1 MAVKTE
7 RFNLRIPPE
16 YCADCIK
23 DALREIGTFKSYDDY
38 NGYFHG
44 TYAYI
49 FQRVDVSVFLKVN
62 KRETLIEAAGATDDV
77 IGTGGSKAIKKLKQA
92 LYDRAKQFE
101 DFYTLEDAL
110 QLLYEGDKSGA
121 AALTTKAKPS
131 HRGAIFLQQV
141 CNAFLML
148 NNGEQEEGIRLLLDS
163 LRKQPKKNSGN
174 YKQLAFI
181 AFKQGYFNASAS
193 ILLEF
198 KNIQTL
204 DDATQDFLLL
214 QLILSQETAAFAQE
228 AMNGFP
234 MNIDRLSIVFQN
246 KEVFTRQ
253 DHLFDAAYEAFLEQF
268 NDRIRKDTALDSL
281 EYLIRTSE
289 LSLPEYYDTHH
300 AYLRDGEI
308 EDFPSFHSA
317 FMNFMEVIRQ
327 SEEAAREILLS
338 KFNLLFLSVVDSLEQ
353 IGQIQQ
359 SSLTMDGKGV
369 YNELYQNITSTVNQI
384 SNAQTFTELETK
396 INLLKNQNDSF
407 KKLDVEY
414 RTLLS
419 NYILNNINKFSRADF
434 DELKTLYK
442 TRLSHDKYSFAT
454 EEGLL
459 MASLSKKKKFKRKAI
474 VFTLIALLVSFA
486 IFKISEIDFGPGET
500 PEPIPISFLES
511 GKEIGIVSDH
521 EDYSNMRQGPGTS
534 YPVDRKLTALD
545 SFFVINSDASG
556 WMMIQLADSTLGYV
570 HDSRVDILTEEFYTQ
585 ILAAF
590 NKESEAI
597 NHIKSLERRGISG
610 DFLFIPNYSSL
621 SGTQMYAVF
630 SGKFATESQCKA
642 ALRKTKKLQSSAY
655 GVLVSNTSPSSRFDV
670 IIEKTSYFDGMSD
683 RDIKNYASGQ
693 LGQFSS
699 LIENEDID
707 RLTDIFSSTMS
718 IYHNYRD
725 TPLSTIIANSK
736 SRYFN
741 KWIVLQDSV
750 FSVAAT
756 RNSKYEF
763 IYNKVYVIQ
772 SKSEPDDT
780 RRYLIEGVMKLDER
794 TGKIIELDDTSTER
808 LEEVEFES
816 TEADESEEI
825 EIIEEVEDAEDAED
839 EIFNFAVVENK
850 PIFPGCENLATEDE
864 KFMCFNQSIMWHIGK
879 KFEFPEL
886 ARQMGI
892 QGKVYVNFVIE
903 KNGKVSN
910 VTIARGVDKLIDDE
924 AIRVIKLLPKFTP
937 AKQRGKPVRMQ
948 YTVPINARLQ

>member
-7 RFNLRIPPE
+7 KFNLRIPPE
-16 YCADCIK
+16 YGADCVK

-44 TYAYI
+44 TYTYI

-62 KRETLIEAAGATDDV
+62 KRETLIEAAGVTEDV
-77 IGTGGSKAIKKLKQA
+77 IGTGGSKAIKKLKQV
-92 LYDRAKQFE
+92 LYDRAQQFE

-110 QLLYEGDKSGA
+110 KLLYDGDKTGA
-121 AALTTKAKPS
+121 SAQIDKAKPS

-141 CNAFLML
+141 CNACLML
-148 NNGEQEEGIRLLLDS
+148 NNGEQEEGIRLLLNS
-163 LRKQPKKNSGN
+163 LRKQPKKNSDN

-181 AFKQGYFNASAS
+181 VFKQGYFKASAS
-193 ILLEF
+193 ILLEL

-228 AMNGFP
+228 AINGFP
-234 MNIDRLSIVFQN
+234 LNIERLSIVFQN
-246 KEVFTRQ
+246 KEIFTSN
-253 DHLFDAAYEAFLEQF
+253 DHLFDAAYEAFLHQF
-268 NDRIRKDTALDSL
+268 KDRIRKDTVLDSV
-281 EYLIRTSE
+281 EYLRRTGE

-300 AYLRDGEI
+300 AYLCRGENQ
-308 EDFPSFHSA
+308 DFPSFFSA
-317 FMNFMEVIRQ
+317 FLNFMEVIRQ
-327 SEEAAREILLS
+327 SEELAREILLS
-338 KFNLLFLSVVDSLEQ
+338 KFNLLFSSVADSLEQ

-359 SSLTMDGKGV
+359 SSLNMDGKGV
-369 YNELYQNITSTVNQI
+369 YNELYQKITSTVNQI
-384 SNAQTFTELETK
+384 SSAQTFVELETK
-396 INLLKNQNDSF
+396 VNLLKNQNDSL

-474 VFTLIALLVSFA
+474 VLTLVALVVSFT
-486 IFKISEIDFGPGET
+486 ILNFSEVDSGSTET
-500 PEPIPISFLES
+500 PELIPTTFLES

-521 EDYSNMRQGPGTS
+521 EDYSNMRLGPGIN
-534 YPVDRKLTALD
+534 YAVDRKLTTLD

-556 WMMIQLADSTLGYV
+556 WMMIQLTDSTVGYV
-570 HDSRVDILTEEFYTQ
+570 HNSRVDILTEEFYTQ
-585 ILAAF
+585 MLAAF

-597 NHIKSLERRGISG
+597 NHIKKLERRGIPG

-630 SGKFATESQCKA
+630 SGKFATESECKA

-655 GVLVSNTSPSSRFDV
+655 GVLVSNVSSSSRFDV
-670 IIEKTSYFDGMSD
+670 TLKKTGFFDGMSD
-683 RDIKNYASGQ
+683 RDIKNYASGK
-693 LGQFSS
+693 LSQFSTFV
-699 LIENEDID
+699 ENENIEEF
-707 RLTDIFSSTMS
+707 TDIFSSTMS

-736 SRYFN
+736 SKYFN

-750 FSVAAT
+750 YSLSPIQGSYHFEY
-756 RNSKYEF
+756 KK
-763 IYNKVYVIQ
+763 IYKIQ
-772 SKSEPDDT
+772 SKLNRKDKRFYDITGRIKFDRS
-780 RRYLIEGVMKLDER
+780 
-794 TGKIIELDDTSTER
+794 TGKINEIDDVSTKRIDNEKAPDVSAELNDTKPKRSIFK
-808 LEEVEFES
+808 LEEVDVIPLFENCVNQKNDNRKLKCFEKS
-816 TEADESEEI
+816 IRKYVSKTVNTKKKNFNSNEVIRVTINFNELGLVESAFLLQG
-825 EIIEEVEDAEDAED
+825 VEYFLDQQVLS
-839 EIFNFAVVENK
+839 AVK
-850 PIFPGCENLATEDE
+850 ALPKCIPAT
-864 KFMCFNQSIMWHIGK
+864 
-879 KFEFPEL
+879 
-886 ARQMGI
+886 
-892 QGKVYVNFVIE
+892 
-903 KNGKVSN
+903 KNGS
-910 VTIARGVDKLIDDE
+910 
-924 AIRVIKLLPKFTP
+924 
-937 AKQRGKPVRMQ
+937 PVRV
-948 YTVPINARLQ
+948 THTIELNPRKL

>member
-44 TYAYI
+44 TYTYI

-181 AFKQGYFNASAS
+181 AFKQGYFKASAS

-396 INLLKNQNDSF
+396 VNLLKNQNDSF

-521 EDYSNMRQGPGTS
+521 EDYSNMRQGPGTN
-534 YPVDRKLTALD
+534 YPVDRKLTTLD

-556 WMMIQLADSTLGYV
+556 WMMIQLADSTIGYV

-707 RLTDIFSSTMS
+707 RFTDIFSSTMS
-718 IYHNYRD
+718 IYHKYRD

-741 KWIVLQDSV
+741 KWSVLQDSV

-780 RRYLIEGVMKLDER
+780 RRYLIEGVIKLDER

-816 TEADESEEI
+816 TETDESEEI
-825 EIIEEVEDAEDAED
+825 EIIEEVEDAEDAQD

-864 KFMCFNQSIMWHIGK
+864 KFMCFNQNIMQHIGK

-910 VTIARGVDKLIDDE
+910 VTIARGVDDLIDNE

>member
-1 MAVKTE
+1 
-7 RFNLRIPPE
+7 
-16 YCADCIK
+16 
-23 DALREIGTFKSYDDY
+23 
-38 NGYFHG
+38 
-44 TYAYI
+44 
-49 FQRVDVSVFLKVN
+49 
-62 KRETLIEAAGATDDV
+62 
-77 IGTGGSKAIKKLKQA
+77 
-92 LYDRAKQFE
+92 
-101 DFYTLEDAL
+101 
-110 QLLYEGDKSGA
+110 
-121 AALTTKAKPS
+121 
-131 HRGAIFLQQV
+131 
-141 CNAFLML
+141 
-148 NNGEQEEGIRLLLDS
+148 
-163 LRKQPKKNSGN
+163 
-174 YKQLAFI
+174 
-181 AFKQGYFNASAS
+181 
-193 ILLEF
+193 
-198 KNIQTL
+198 
-204 DDATQDFLLL
+204 
-214 QLILSQETAAFAQE
+214 
-228 AMNGFP
+228 
-234 MNIDRLSIVFQN
+234 
-246 KEVFTRQ
+246 
-253 DHLFDAAYEAFLEQF
+253 
-268 NDRIRKDTALDSL
+268 
-281 EYLIRTSE
+281 
-289 LSLPEYYDTHH
+289 
-300 AYLRDGEI
+300 
-308 EDFPSFHSA
+308 
-317 FMNFMEVIRQ
+317 
-327 SEEAAREILLS
+327 
-338 KFNLLFLSVVDSLEQ
+338 
-353 IGQIQQ
+353 
-359 SSLTMDGKGV
+359 
-369 YNELYQNITSTVNQI
+369 
-384 SNAQTFTELETK
+384 
-396 INLLKNQNDSF
+396 
-407 KKLDVEY
+407 
-414 RTLLS
+414 
-419 NYILNNINKFSRADF
+419 
-434 DELKTLYK
+434 
-442 TRLSHDKYSFAT
+442 
-454 EEGLL
+454 
-459 MASLSKKKKFKRKAI
+459 
-474 VFTLIALLVSFA
+474 
-486 IFKISEIDFGPGET
+486 
-500 PEPIPISFLES
+500 
-511 GKEIGIVSDH
+511 
-521 EDYSNMRQGPGTS
+521 MRQGPGTS

-556 WMMIQLADSTLGYV
+556 WIMIQLADSTIGYV
-570 HDSRVDILTEEFYTQ
+570 HESRVDILTEEFYTQ

-707 RLTDIFSSTMS
+707 RFTDIFSSTMS
-718 IYHNYRD
+718 IYHKYRD

-750 FSVAAT
+750 ISVAAT

-816 TEADESEEI
+816 TETDESEEI
-825 EIIEEVEDAEDAED
+825 EIIEEVEDAED

-864 KFMCFNQSIMWHIGK
+864 KFMCFNQNIMQHIGK

-892 QGKVYVNFVIE
+892 QGKVYVNFIIE

>member
-44 TYAYI
+44 TYTYI

-92 LYDRAKQFE
+92 LYDRAQQFE

-110 QLLYEGDKSGA
+110 KLLYEGDKSGA
-121 AALTTKAKPS
+121 AALITKAKPS

-148 NNGEQEEGIRLLLDS
+148 NSGEQEEGIRLLLDL

-181 AFKQGYFNASAS
+181 AFKQGYFKASAS

-198 KNIQTL
+198 KNVQTL
-204 DDATQDFLLL
+204 DDATQDFFLL

-234 MNIDRLSIVFQN
+234 MNIDRLSIVFLN

-253 DHLFDAAYEAFLEQF
+253 EHLFDAAYEAFLEQF
-268 NDRIRKDTALDSL
+268 NNRIRKDTALDSV
-281 EYLIRTSE
+281 EYLRRIGE

-300 AYLRDGEI
+300 AYLCDGEI

-327 SEEAAREILLS
+327 SEEEAREILLS
-338 KFNLLFLSVVDSLEQ
+338 KFNLLFLSVAASLEQ

-359 SSLTMDGKGV
+359 SSLSMDGKGV
-369 YNELYQNITSTVNQI
+369 YNELYQKITSTVNQI

-396 INLLKNQNDSF
+396 VNLLKNQNESF

-419 NYILNNINKFSRADF
+419 NYILNNITKFSRADF
-434 DELKTLYK
+434 DELKALYK
-442 TRLSHDKYSFAT
+442 TRLSHDKYSFAK

-474 VFTLIALLVSFA
+474 VFTLVALLVSFA
-486 IFKISEIDFGPGET
+486 IFKISEIVFVPGET
-500 PEPIPISFLES
+500 SEPIPITFLES

-521 EDYSNMRQGPGTS
+521 EDYSNMRQGPGTN
-534 YPVDRKLTALD
+534 YPVDRKLTTLD
-545 SFFVINSDASG
+545 SFFVINSNASG
-556 WMMIQLADSTLGYV
+556 WLMVQLADSTIGYV

-585 ILAAF
+585 MLAAF
-590 NKESEAI
+590 NKESDAI

-621 SGTQMYAVF
+621 SGTRMYAVF
-630 SGKFATESQCKA
+630 SGKFATESECKA

-670 IIEKTSYFDGMSD
+670 TIEKTSFFDGMSD

-707 RLTDIFSSTMS
+707 RFTDIFSSTMS
-718 IYHNYRD
+718 IYHKYRD

-750 FSVAAT
+750 FSVAPT
-756 RNSKYEF
+756 SNGKYEF
-763 IYNKVYVIQ
+763 TYNKIYVIQ
-772 SKSEPDDT
+772 SKSEPEDT

-808 LEEVEFES
+808 LEDPVQDPPPLSNVVETTPLEES
-816 TEADESEEI
+816 DELM
-825 EIIEEVEDAEDAED
+825 
-839 EIFNFAVVENK
+839 NFANVEVK
-850 PIFPGCENLATEDE
+850 PVFPGCEEHSTEDE
-864 KFMCFNQSIMWHIGK
+864 RFMCFNQSIMKHVGEN
-879 KFEFPEL
+879 FEFPYRAIEN
-886 ARQMGI
+886 GI
-892 QGKVYVNFVIE
+892 EGKVYVNFIIE
-903 KNGKVSN
+903 KNGEIST
-910 VTIARGVDKLIDDE
+910 VTIARGVHELIDDE
-924 AIRVIKLLPKFTP
+924 AMRVIKLLPNLTP
-937 AKQRGKPVRMQ
+937 ALIQGKPVRMQ
-948 YTVPINARLQ
+948 YTVPITARLQ